1 MLGIRLLSPGSRR
14 LAAGLLHDVLGPPG
28 EHQLIVSRRRYAP
41 AHHPHHGRLHLGV
54 GHAGRPQRVRRA
66 ALLVVQESEQDV
78 LGADVAVAQLTRLV
92 VGTEQGL
99 FGARCEVLGQSAV
112 SCLSRAASTDFRL
125 A

>member
-54 GHAGRPQRVRRA
+54 GHASRPQRARRA
-66 ALLVVQESEQDV
+66 SLLVAQEGEQDV
-78 LGADVAVAQLTRLV
+78 LGADVAVAQLARLV

>member
-1 MLGIRLLSPGSRR
+1 MLGIGLLSSRGDR
-14 LAAGLLHDVLGPPG
+14 LPAGNLDHVLGPTG
-28 EHQLIVSRRRYAP
+28 EHQLIAPQGSDAP
-41 AHHPHHGRLHLGV
+41 AHHPHHGRLHLSV
-54 GHAGRPQRVRRA
+54 GHAGRPQRARRA